1 MHNIIKDYYNIN
13 LFDNNDLDNF
23 VKVGWITEEQKAEI
37 IASKTTQEKSNNLID

>member
-23 VKVGWITEEQKAEI
+23 VKVGWITEEQKVEI
-37 IASKTTQEKSNNLID
+37 IESKNTTE